1 MAFGKLLEKNKPK
14 LVALYYSMHT
24 CPPCREFTPLLSLLY
39 EELNED
45 EKVIEIIYFSG
56 DKTEEQFNEYF
67 SEMPWLA
74 LPRE

>member
-1 MAFGKLLEKNKPK
+1 MLEIKQPK
-14 LVALYYSMHT
+14 LVGIYYSMHT
-24 CPPCREFTPLLSLLY
+24 CPPCREFTPLLSSLY

-45 EKVIEIIYFSG
+45 QKVIEIIYFSG
-56 DKTEEQFNEYF
+56 DKNEEQFEEYF